1 MSRILFVLGSL
12 GAFAIVAC
20 TAQSSVDGDES
31 AETAEC
37 AGGGTWAIEI
47 ATPVKWN
54 ASFVVSAGTGTIRN
68 LALSTRTQDGLKVT
82 DTARLCGLDIP
93 DYTSTAA
100 FGSEKYG
107 IRWAGAAFEA
117 PTMPKFSS
125 THTLSSKLPG
135 ATFTSTA
142 IASILGT
149 TLPNVFTDP
158 WPSSVAALTPVDS
171 DSDGKGGFTAVAA
184 NAPGF
189 SLPPVNAART
199 ARADRLYLALRQV
212 SGPAAGTVKSCTRYE
227 ATADIAVI
235 QNKAAID
242 SHVMGCHRSD
252 GPECT
257 SAEFKLL
264 DGAAPVYAPTG
275 KAVVTMIK
283 VADTATCADV
293 RAMSFQPGGADAGA
307 DGGPIRDASDGG

>member
-1 MSRILFVLGSL
+1 MSLVRC
-12 GAFAIVAC
+12 AIGVFGVAAIFAC
-20 TAQSSVDGDES
+20 TAESKVGTDE
-31 AETAEC
+31 AADTTEC
-37 AGGGTWAIEI
+37 AATGTWAIQI

-54 ASFVVSAGTGTIRN
+54 ASFVVSGGTGTIKN

-82 DTARLCGLDIP
+82 DTARLCGLEVP
-93 DYTSTAA
+93 DYKSTPS

-107 IRWAGAAFEA
+107 IRWAPSTFEA
-117 PTMPKFSS
+117 PTMPVFTSI
-125 THTLSSKLPG
+125 HTLSSKLPG
-135 ATFTSTA
+135 ATFTSTP

-149 TLPNVFTDP
+149 TLPNVLTDP
-158 WPSSVAALTPVDS
+158 WPTSVAALTPVDS
-171 DSDGKGGFTAVAA
+171 DNDGKGGFTAEAA
-184 NAPGF
+184 SGPGF

-212 SGPAAGTVKSCTRYE
+212 SSPATGSVTSCTRYQ

-235 QNKAAID
+235 SNKAAID
-242 SHVMGCHRSD
+242 SHVMGCRRSD
-252 GPECT
+252 GAACS

-264 DGAAPVYAPTG
+264 DSAAPVYIPTG

-293 RAMSFQPGGADAGA
+293 RALAFDPPAPV
-307 DGGPIRDASDGG
+307 DGGVADASDGG